1 MALGTGMGTGMGT
14 GNQKK
19 AVTQKQA
26 MASLTQEEREKVAK
40 AKFPME
46 LANALRLL
54 FIVVA
59 VMGLL
64 FIFFGGK
71 FWEGIGWFESAKQSV
86 YNFLLWDILLM
97 VLATFAKVFFV
108 ARYNHV
114 VKNL

>member
-1 MALGTGMGTGMGT
+1 MAVGTGMGTGL
-14 GNQKK
+14 GNGNNKK
-19 AVTQKQA
+19 TVTQKEA

-71 FWEGIGWFESAKQSV
+71 FWEGIAWFESAKQSV
-86 YNFLLWDILLM
+86 YNFLLWTSHDRKRTGNRKK
-97 VLATFAKVFFV
+97 AGTAHTNS
-108 ARYNHV
+108 ASGA
-114 VKNL
+114 

>member
-1 MALGTGMGTGMGT
+1 MAVGTGMGTGKT
-14 GNQKK
+14 TKS
-19 AVTQKQA
+19 VTQKEA
-26 MASLTQEEREKVAK
+26 MASLTPEQREKVAK

-59 VMGLL
+59 VIGLL

-71 FWEGIGWFESAKQSV
+71 LWEGIAWFESAKQSV
-86 YNFLLWDILLM
+86 YSFLLWDIFLM
-97 VLATFAKVFFV
+97 LIATFAKFFFV